1 MAFVLRYLHL
11 LHLLPRLGWQNIF
24 RAISYRLLLRTG
36 LHPVCKL
43 KAELL
48 SGSFFSAVSGSR
60 LLPTTE
66 AWLYSLR
73 YYDWLTFKSS
83 AGPPNWFGKPVSGL
97 SDWPGNQPWWQTV
110 APNAEEGDIKE
121 IWELSRFHWVI
132 AMAQRAANGDAAEI
146 QRLNVWL
153 SDWVHE
159 NPPFLGPNWRC
170 GQEASIR
177 VMNLA
182 AAALVLNQAFASSP
196 LIFTLLRAHLAR
208 ISATLSYAISQDN
221 NHGVLEAV
229 GLFVGGEWL
238 FTEKQE
244 TQARAWACQGRKW
257 VEERALRLI
266 SEDGSFSMYSVTYHR
281 EFLDALSFAEVWRRR
296 MNLPNFSSRFME
308 RSAAAA
314 RWLKA
319 FTHPATGDAPNIGA
333 NDGTRLFQ
341 FADTTYR
348 DFRPS
353 VQQACVLFCSAMAY
367 EPGPW
372 DLALHWLEIPLPGI
386 TLPVDESRQFDDGGF
401 VVLRANQE
409 DVQAFVRYPRFRY
422 RPSQADLLHV
432 DLWVRGENILRDAGS
447 YSYHT
452 ESRWLNYFG
461 GTESHNTVQID
472 GRDQMPRLS
481 RFLFGDWLKSN
492 WLKPLHEDGGCVYF
506 GAGYR
511 DRQGA
516 IHNRS
521 LSLTDGELRVVDEVR
536 GISRKAVLRWRLA
549 PGQWRVS
556 QTPDCVHLINMSKNG
571 GLTLTVRSSVPIM
584 RSEIVEG
591 AESRHYAEKTLLP
604 VLEIEVQRS
613 CTLTTL
619 LGWSD

>member
-1 MAFVLRYLHL
+1 MVVVLRYLHL
-11 LHLLPRLGWQNIF
+11 LYLLPRLGWQNIV
-24 RAISYRLLLRTG
+24 RAISYRLLLRIG

-48 SGSFFSAVSGSR
+48 TGSFFNAVSSLS
-60 LLPTTE
+60 LLPSTQ
-66 AWLYSLR
+66 AWLFSVKYF
-73 YYDWLTFKSS
+73 DWLTFKASPE
-83 AGPPNWFGKPVSGL
+83 PPNWFGTPVSGL
-97 SDWPGNQPWWQTV
+97 PDWPSNHPWWQAA
-110 APNAEEGDIKE
+110 APNTEEGDIKE

-132 AMAQRAANGDAAEI
+132 ALAQRAAKGDAAELL
-146 QRLNVWL
+146 RLNLWL
-153 SDWVHE
+153 SNWAHR
-159 NPPFLGPNWRC
+159 NPPYLGPNWRC

-182 AAALVLNQAFASSP
+182 AAALILHQFSASTP
-196 LIFTLLRAHLAR
+196 QIFILLRAHLAR

-238 FTEKQE
+238 FTKKDD
-244 TQARAWACQGRKW
+244 TQAREWACQGRKW
-257 VEERALRLI
+257 MEERALRLI
-266 SEDGSFSMYSVTYHR
+266 SEDGSFSMYSVAYHR
-281 EFLDALSFAEVWRRR
+281 EFLDALSFAEIWRRR

-308 RSAAAA
+308 LTAASA

-319 FTHPATGDAPNIGA
+319 FTHPGTGDAPNIGA

-341 FADTTYR
+341 FADTAYR

-353 VQQACVLFCSAMAY
+353 VQQACVLFCGSKAY
-367 EPGPW
+367 GPGSW
-372 DLALHWLEIPLPGI
+372 DIALHWLEIPLPGI
-386 TLPVDESRQFDDGGF
+386 SLPVDESRQFDDGGF
-401 VVLRANQE
+401 VVLRANTE
-409 DVQAFVRYPRFRY
+409 DVQTFVRYPRFRF

-481 RFLFGDWLKSN
+481 RFLFADWLKTSFDESLTEN
-492 WLKPLHEDGGCVYF
+492 VQSTRF

-511 DRQGA
+511 DSQRA
-516 IHNRS
+516 SHRRRVS
-521 LSLTDGELRVVDEVR
+521 LADSHLQVIDEVADFA
-536 GISRKAVLRWRLA
+536 RKAVLRWRLA
-549 PGQWRVS
+549 PGDWKLAGLRL
-556 QTPDCVHLINMSKNG
+556 TNG
-571 GLTLTVRSSVPIM
+571 AHVLTVQASMPIV
-584 RSEIVEG
+584 RCELVEG
-591 AESRHYAEKTLLP
+591 WESRHYLEKTPVP
-604 VLEIEVQRS
+604 VLEIEVRQS
-613 CTLTTL
+613 GTLTTEYR
-619 LGWSD
+619 WAV